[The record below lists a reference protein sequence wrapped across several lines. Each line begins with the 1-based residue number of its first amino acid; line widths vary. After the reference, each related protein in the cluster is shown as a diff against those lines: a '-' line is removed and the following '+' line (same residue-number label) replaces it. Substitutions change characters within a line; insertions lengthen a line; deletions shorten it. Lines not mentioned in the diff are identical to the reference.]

1 MSKSYFYNFFKIFF
15 AILLFFI
22 IFQANFK
29 EAYAINTKDMQQM
42 IVEELRL
49 KVPTKYKDTWI
60 KAERDI
66 WDPWLSKQEGF
77 LGREIFY
84 NKDKEEALLLVSW
97 KNKKLWKNISS
108 EEVNYVQNIFEDN
121 VKKSLGAESNPF
133 ELIYEGELFEQR

>member
-1 MSKSYFYNFFKIFF
+1 MSKSYFYNFFKIIF
-15 AILLFFI
+15 AILLFLI
-22 IFQANFK
+22 VFQSNFK
-29 EAYAINTKDMQQM
+29 EAYAINTNNIQQM

-49 KVPTKYKDTWI
+49 KVLTKYKDTWI

-77 LGREIFY
+77 LDRKIYY

-97 KNKKLWKNISS
+97 ENKKLWKNISS
-108 EEVNYVQNIFEDN
+108 EEVNYVQNIFEDY
-121 VKKSLGAESNPF
+121 VKKSLGVESNPF

>member
-1 MSKSYFYNFFKIFF
+1 MSKSYFYNFFKIIF
-15 AILLFFI
+15 AILLFLI
-22 IFQANFK
+22 VFQSNFK
-29 EAYAINTKDMQQM
+29 EAYAINTNNIQQM